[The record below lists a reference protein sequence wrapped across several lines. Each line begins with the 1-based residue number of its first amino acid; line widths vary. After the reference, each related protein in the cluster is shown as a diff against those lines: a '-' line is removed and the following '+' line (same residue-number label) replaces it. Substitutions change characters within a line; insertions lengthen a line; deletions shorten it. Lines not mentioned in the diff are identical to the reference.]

1 MEFARLRLRA
11 WSAAA
16 LAVVLSATAVL
27 AASPGLVVD
36 VDSGEVLYQDI
47 ATAPWFPA
55 STTKLMTV
63 YVALSAVREG
73 RITMDTPLMVSP
85 RAAGM
90 APSKMGFRPGTL
102 VTLDNALKMLM
113 VKSPNDV
120 AVTIAEGISGSV
132 EAFANDMNV
141 YGTRLGLHESH
152 FVNPNGLP
160 DDRHVSS
167 ARDMAMIAR
176 ALLREYPEERPL
188 FGIGILAFGNR
199 LISNHNGLLGRY
211 PGVDG
216 MKTGF
221 TCAAGY
227 NIVVSAERNGRHLV
241 AVVMGAPSNGER
253 NGRVAAL
260 FDRFFD
266 QGGSSVGSLD
276 SLPQSAVA
284 TAPDNRP
291 IVCSR
296 ARGVAVAEAEAEDAQ
311 IAGGLSGSGLSATR
325 AAFEP
330 VRVFVGPVPGW
341 TGRVA
346 QARDLGAREAAAPV
360 RLAGYD
366 RRAVA
371 SSTDTNAAI
380 EGASPGPLAAPL
392 ALVGA
397 APVAP
402 AAAAA
407 GHLVRTRPSLGLV
420 VPQKARL
427 ARRKAIRPVTATL
440 ARPRIL
446 AASEAPGPKPV
457 AAPLP
462 PKKTAPR
469 KAKTAAVRQ

>member
-1 MEFARLRLRA
+1 M
-11 WSAAA
+11 
-16 LAVVLSATAVL
+16 AVALSATAVL
-27 AASPGLVVD
+27 GASPGLVVD
-36 VDSGEVLYQDI
+36 ADSGDVLYQDS
-47 ATAPWFPA
+47 ATAPWYPA

-63 YVALSAVREG
+63 YVALSAVHEG
-73 RITMDTPLMVSP
+73 RITLDTPLMVSP
-85 RAAGM
+85 RAASM

-141 YGTRLGLHESH
+141 YAARLGLRESH

-176 ALLREYPEERPL
+176 ALLREYPEERSL
-188 FGIGILAFGNR
+188 FGIGVLAFGNR

-211 PGVDG
+211 PGADG

-227 NIVVSAERNGRHLV
+227 NIVATAERDGRHLI

-260 FDRFFD
+260 FDRFFT
-266 QGGSSVGSLD
+266 QGGSSIGSLD
-276 SLPQSAVA
+276 GLPQSAIA
-284 TAPDNRP
+284 TPPDNRP
-291 IVCSR
+291 IVCSH
-296 ARGVAVAEAEAEDAQ
+296 ARGAAVAEAEAEDAQ
-311 IAGGLSGSGLSATR
+311 IVGGLPGSSLSATR
-325 AAFEP
+325 TAFEP
-330 VRVFVGPVPGW
+330 VRVFVGPVAGW

-360 RLAGYD
+360 RRTGYD
-366 RRAVA
+366 TRAVA
-371 SSTDTNAAI
+371 SSSDANAAI
-380 EGASPGPLAAPL
+380 EGAAPGPVSAPL

-397 APVAP
+397 APMAP

-407 GHLVRTRPSLGLV
+407 GHLVRSRPSLGLV
-420 VPQKARL
+420 VPPRARV
-427 ARRKAIRPVTATL
+427 ARHKAIRPVTATL
-440 ARPRIL
+440 AKPRIL
-446 AASEAPGPKPV
+446 ATSETPVPKPI
-457 AAPLP
+457 ARP
-462 PKKTAPR
+462 PKTAAPR
-469 KAKTAAVRQ
+469 KAKTAAAKP